1 MKRTVFSL
9 IAILVLAFSAANAQ
23 ALDLTGRWSC
33 DDGGT
38 YYLHQV
44 GNDVWWLGESK
55 DNGATWTNVFQ
66 GQIAGTQVN
75 GKWADV
81 PQGKI
86 MGSGIM
92 VLRIVDANHLTAINK
107 TGGFGGSNWTRQG
120 VTPPPPAFNLTG
132 VWKCNDG
139 GKYYVRQVGNDVW
152 WLGKSGDAE
161 PGANWT
167 NVFHGQVAGA
177 NVNGRWADVPHGR
190 IMSGGVMVVQIL
202 NPNHFKA
209 INKTGGFGGSDWTR

>member
-66 GQIAGTQVN
+66 GQIAGNQVN

-86 MGSGIM
+86 MGSGLM
-92 VLRIVDANHLTAINK
+92 VLRIVDDNHLTEINK

-132 VWKCNDG
+132 IWKCNDG
-139 GKYYVRQVGNDVW
+139 GKYYVRQVGSDVW
-152 WLGKSGDAE
+152 WLGKSGDTE

-167 NVFHGQVAGA
+167 NVFHGQLAGA
-177 NVNGRWADVPHGR
+177 LLNGNWADVPHGR
-190 IMSGGVMVVQIL
+190 IMSGGLMKIQVV
-202 NPNHFKA
+202 NPNNFKA
-209 INKTGGFGGSDWTR
+209 IDRSGGFGGSVWTR